1 MTTRQFGISS
11 DIYCSSLHTNNLNAA
26 NIDVGTLTPDDIDLP
41 IGGEYRIGGF
51 RVVNTPFL
59 GSSIAVGNTLPINQ
73 GNNTVA
79 LGNFCATNNQG
90 QYSIAIGSNTATT
103 SQGQFSIAIG
113 TNTGQ
118 VNQGNNSI
126 AIGTNA
132 CSLGSGTNNV
142 CIGDSACNTAIIGT
156 HNTCIGD
163 SATIN
168 AGVNSSI
175 VIGAGGVATASNQLV
190 IASAAH
196 PITTVGSAGAIGQ
209 YLPITLNGVNYKLAL
224 YAP

>member
-26 NIDVGTLTPDDIDLP
+26 NIEVGTLTPDDIDLP
-41 IGGEYRIGGF
+41 VGGEYRIGGF
-51 RVVNTPFL
+51 QVLSTPFL
-59 GSSIAVGNTLPINQ
+59 ASSIAVGNTLPVNQ

-79 LGNFCATNNQG
+79 VGNFCALNNQG
-90 QYSIAIGSNTATT
+90 QYSIAIGSDTAATN
-103 SQGQFSIAIG
+103 QGQFSVALG
-113 TNTGQ
+113 SSAGK

-156 HNTCIGD
+156 HNTCVGD
-163 SATIN
+163 AATIN
-168 AGVNSSI
+168 AGLSNSI
-175 VIGAGGVATASNQLV
+175 VIGAGGVATSNNELV